1 MNYQELIHTYIDGGL
16 QAHEEAELFSEMSH
30 NSQLR
35 IEFQEQMR
43 LHRLAHSD
51 MAATAVP
58 PDITSSVFDTLGM
71 PLPSTE
77 AVVTNIETKST
88 TGKFPFIPV
97 IYTALLSSL
106 ISAGIMYYFMS
117 NNNATSI
124 STQTIT
130 EWNKEQTKE
139 DQQGNKGSKAVD
151 GDTHKEQK
159 IQHIPKIVYRYI
171 DRESEPSR
179 NTDIVQD
186 TVKVSENISEQ
197 IKEEGVPDIYISNAQ
212 TQLPDMRF
220 SSKNNTA
227 PLVAKHNSLSTLLE
241 NSEIQNFSIIVRSM
255 PIARYLP
262 SVDLPNQNI
271 PDINNIGIGLHY
283 DLSEN
288 HSLGIEGGRELFSQE
303 FTRVLGNQTVIY
315 RQNPSLYWYGIA
327 YRFSASD
334 LSIGDGWLTPYA
346 QGFAGWAQN
355 GPLVKLAGGLRL
367 LPETRISLFAGL
379 EFSRLYYPVQAVY
392 FSAEKYSFVA
402 GASIRF

>member
-1 MNYQELIHTYIDGGL
+1 MNYQELIHTYIEGDL
-16 QAHEEAELFSEMSH
+16 SVQEESELFAEMSR
-30 NSQLR
+30 NGELR
-35 IEFQEQMR
+35 TEFQGQMR
-43 LHRLAHSD
+43 LHKLAHSD
-51 MAATAVP
+51 MASTTVP
-58 PDITSSVFDTLGM
+58 PDITSSVFDTLGI

-77 AVVTNIETKST
+77 AVIVSTNTEPTM
-88 TGKFPFIPV
+88 GKFPFIPV

-106 ISAGIMYYFMS
+106 ISVGIMYYFM
-117 NNNATSI
+117 NNNDTSKPP
-124 STQTIT
+124 QRIT
-130 EWNKEQTKE
+130 EVNNRAVQGELPVLSNSGKQYDEFKKEKNE
-139 DQQGNKGSKAVD
+139 QQ
-151 GDTHKEQK
+151 
-159 IQHIPKIVYRYI
+159 IPHIVYRHI
-171 DRESEPSR
+171 ERETNPSQ
-179 NTDIVQD
+179 NSNIVED
-186 TVKVSENISEQ
+186 TTVINDNIPEQ
-197 IKEEGVPDIYISNAQ
+197 IKEEVVPDIYISNAQ
-212 TQLPDMRF
+212 TQLPDIRF
-220 SSKNNTA
+220 SAKNNTA

-283 DLSEN
+283 DLSED

-367 LPETRISLFAGL
+367 LPETRVSLFAGL